1 MTDST
6 LTPPAADM
14 MSFLSTTPEHKDS
27 EYETPVHTSQ
37 RTELNVIVEDGPD
50 SKLRLAEISAAANPL
65 LAAARPLL
73 CALAAMPAKL
83 DAALV
88 EPYRNLLV
96 REMHLYQTLCD
107 QANLRREHVLAV
119 RYCLCTALDE
129 AANNTTWG
137 RRGVWA
143 GKSLLVTFHGESEGG
158 IKLFQIIGR
167 LAASFQEHG
176 NVLEVIYHLLGLGFE
191 GRYSVQPDGRKQ
203 LDNIRQ
209 QLLTQLSQRRDPVM
223 PALSPDFQGA
233 ISGRL
238 RRMRRVPVWL
248 SAGIS
253 AIVSAVAG
261 GPGAHNVT
269 VSGSAVPPGAL
280 LFASLDGGETLS
292 ELFSYVVQLKTPD
305 TLNLGYVSPA
315 ANLPLKPMV
324 GKDLCVNIELDGGGK
339 RHISGLVTAARVVG
353 HEGRSVTYELRMEP
367 WVKLLTHT
375 SDYKAFQ
382 NKTVVDILDEVL
394 AEYPYPVEKRLVES
408 YPVRTWQV
416 QYGETDFDFLQR
428 LMQEWGIYWWFEH
441 SEDSHTLVLADA
453 ISAHKACPDSP
464 LVEWHQEG
472 LKLDKEFIHTITANE
487 SLRTGQWVLDD
498 FDFTKPRSLLANTV
512 ANPRETGHATYEHYE

>member
-14 MSFLSTTPEHKDS
+14 MSFLSTTPEHKNS

-238 RRMRRVPVWL
+238 RRMRRVAGQLVDEYHRHQCPVPGDWL
-248 SAGIS
+248 RHTA
-253 AIVSAVAG
+253 A
-261 GPGAHNVT
+261 GPGRCPSVCAAVGPPDINWFHPADVRAVRPVPEMPVLIFIVVASCWG
-269 VSGSAVPPGAL
+269 VSS
-280 LFASLDGGETLS
+280 
-292 ELFSYVVQLKTPD
+292 
-305 TLNLGYVSPA
+305 
-315 ANLPLKPMV
+315 
-324 GKDLCVNIELDGGGK
+324 
-339 RHISGLVTAARVVG
+339 
-353 HEGRSVTYELRMEP
+353 
-367 WVKLLTHT
+367 
-375 SDYKAFQ
+375 
-382 NKTVVDILDEVL
+382 
-394 AEYPYPVEKRLVES
+394 
-408 YPVRTWQV
+408 
-416 QYGETDFDFLQR
+416 
-428 LMQEWGIYWWFEH
+428 
-441 SEDSHTLVLADA
+441 
-453 ISAHKACPDSP
+453 
-464 LVEWHQEG
+464 
-472 LKLDKEFIHTITANE
+472 
-487 SLRTGQWVLDD
+487 
-498 FDFTKPRSLLANTV
+498 
-512 ANPRETGHATYEHYE
+512 

>member
-167 LAASFQEHG
+167 LAASFQ
-176 NVLEVIYHLLGLGFE
+176 
-191 GRYSVQPDGRKQ
+191 
-203 LDNIRQ
+203 
-209 QLLTQLSQRRDPVM
+209 
-223 PALSPDFQGA
+223 
-233 ISGRL
+233 
-238 RRMRRVPVWL
+238 
-248 SAGIS
+248 
-253 AIVSAVAG
+253 
-261 GPGAHNVT
+261 
-269 VSGSAVPPGAL
+269 
-280 LFASLDGGETLS
+280 
-292 ELFSYVVQLKTPD
+292 
-305 TLNLGYVSPA
+305 
-315 ANLPLKPMV
+315 
-324 GKDLCVNIELDGGGK
+324 
-339 RHISGLVTAARVVG
+339 
-353 HEGRSVTYELRMEP
+353 
-367 WVKLLTHT
+367 
-375 SDYKAFQ
+375 
-382 NKTVVDILDEVL
+382 
-394 AEYPYPVEKRLVES
+394 
-408 YPVRTWQV
+408 
-416 QYGETDFDFLQR
+416 
-428 LMQEWGIYWWFEH
+428 
-441 SEDSHTLVLADA
+441 
-453 ISAHKACPDSP
+453 
-464 LVEWHQEG
+464 
-472 LKLDKEFIHTITANE
+472 
-487 SLRTGQWVLDD
+487 
-498 FDFTKPRSLLANTV
+498 
-512 ANPRETGHATYEHYE
+512 

>member
-158 IKLFQIIGR
+158 
-167 LAASFQEHG
+167 
-176 NVLEVIYHLLGLGFE
+176 
-191 GRYSVQPDGRKQ
+191 
-203 LDNIRQ
+203 
-209 QLLTQLSQRRDPVM
+209 
-223 PALSPDFQGA
+223 
-233 ISGRL
+233 
-238 RRMRRVPVWL
+238 
-248 SAGIS
+248 
-253 AIVSAVAG
+253 
-261 GPGAHNVT
+261 
-269 VSGSAVPPGAL
+269 
-280 LFASLDGGETLS
+280 
-292 ELFSYVVQLKTPD
+292 
-305 TLNLGYVSPA
+305 
-315 ANLPLKPMV
+315 
-324 GKDLCVNIELDGGGK
+324 
-339 RHISGLVTAARVVG
+339 
-353 HEGRSVTYELRMEP
+353 
-367 WVKLLTHT
+367 
-375 SDYKAFQ
+375 
-382 NKTVVDILDEVL
+382 
-394 AEYPYPVEKRLVES
+394 
-408 YPVRTWQV
+408 
-416 QYGETDFDFLQR
+416 
-428 LMQEWGIYWWFEH
+428 
-441 SEDSHTLVLADA
+441 
-453 ISAHKACPDSP
+453 
-464 LVEWHQEG
+464 
-472 LKLDKEFIHTITANE
+472 
-487 SLRTGQWVLDD
+487 
-498 FDFTKPRSLLANTV
+498 
-512 ANPRETGHATYEHYE
+512 